1 MMIIRV
7 LALLDRETIIRANR
21 GESAVDNG
29 VDNSVDAI
37 PGRNVSP
44 RGNWS
49 VTATHATWF
58 AGTPGGISDVFH
70 VKQRTVAVQEYQVG
84 AKQRKEARFSA
95 ALVYLRIRCG

>member
-1 MMIIRV
+1 VRLKGYFSIPSMMIMRV

-21 GESAVDNG
+21 GESAVDKG

-37 PGRNVSP
+37 VGRNVSP

-58 AGTPGGISDVFH
+58 AGTLG
-70 VKQRTVAVQEYQVG
+70 
-84 AKQRKEARFSA
+84 
-95 ALVYLRIRCG
+95 